1 MPLLGR
7 ISELARES
15 LIEAKLIKG
24 EEGPVRIKRYVE
36 QLKKKSKTA
45 DKTEICR
52 ISNYDVFLP
61 FLILSNDDLLT
72 YEETINYC
80 EESKKAINAWTFAK
94 DGDKL
99 SRLIDG
105 LNNDGSLKDL
115 RYTQLFSELGLT
127 PVLISYNTKAALLCM
142 YEFLKLKRDLL
153 NPLEYTKK
161 LPLAHRV
168 TAYNNIYKKS
178 NFSGYVQIIIESFDD
193 KMEDHQY
200 RQDASQNRIKVTNEV
215 IKRLEDESIE
225 KIEEVPDNW
234 HMYLEAHLLEAIY
247 DLVLQN
253 LGNKKRNL
261 DKEQSEL
268 LSKRNKTELTIYLYS
283 HKLDPYSLGDKLTE
297 LESIPN
303 IVSRLEFFKSLEI
316 AIPNILTKYY
326 EYLISI
332 TEEQLK
338 YLNFL
343 ISNGVLTR
351 QRLRNN
357 LNIIGTDYQKII
369 ANYEIIKDIIDFKSV
384 FYNDSIL
391 LKDITEIK
399 SILSILKEYTLTKS
413 NYIFLLCNFN
423 YLPIYDLIIENN
435 IPESLFISICETEN
449 PLNTIKRILIYMN
462 IGESFVTPGNFLKKD
477 VTSSSKFICD
487 DDSLDDFV
495 PNTIQEQGL
504 NLLSGKSI
512 TTITSNPIVRY
523 LDEEYRIDDV
533 YLIGSTS
540 ISRAK
545 FLRNFES
552 VSGNPEYMIISLVS
566 SSILSDSDY
575 YKLLN
580 ELKGN
585 KQLKK

>member
-7 ISELARES
+7 INELARES

-36 QLKKKSKTA
+36 QLKKKSKTV

-80 EESKKAINAWTFAK
+80 EESKKAINTWTFTK
-94 DGDKL
+94 DGEKL

-127 PVLISYNTKAALLCM
+127 YVLISYNTKAALLCM
-142 YEFLKLKRDLL
+142 HEFLKLKRDLL

-161 LPLAHRV
+161 LPLAHR
-168 TAYNNIYKKS
+168 
-178 NFSGYVQIIIESFDD
+178 
-193 KMEDHQY
+193 
-200 RQDASQNRIKVTNEV
+200 QDAYQKRINATNEV
-215 IKRLEDESIE
+215 IKKIEDESIE
-225 KIEEVPDNW
+225 SIEEVPTNW
-234 HMYLEAHLLEAIY
+234 NMYLEAHLLEAIY

-316 AIPNILTKYY
+316 SIPNILTKYY

-351 QRLRNN
+351 QILRNN

-533 YLIGSTS
+533 YFIGSTS

-566 SSILSDSDY
+566 NSILSDSDY